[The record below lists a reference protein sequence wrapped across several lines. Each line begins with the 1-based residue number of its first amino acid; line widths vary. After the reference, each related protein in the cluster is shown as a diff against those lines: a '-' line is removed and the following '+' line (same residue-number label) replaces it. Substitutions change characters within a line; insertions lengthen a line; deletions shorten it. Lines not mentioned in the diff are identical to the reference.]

1 MHALF
6 EGDNKNN
13 LVDVFFIHV
22 ILFGRPFFNQ
32 IQEIQ
37 YHFLELRD
45 DLLLFTMSYF
55 VSFVVSSMWF

>member
-1 MHALF
+1 MCAPF
-6 EGDNKNN
+6 EGNNKNN
-13 LVDVFFIHV
+13 LVDVLLIHI
-22 ILFGRPFFNQ
+22 ILFGLLLNQ

-37 YHFLELRD
+37 YHFRELRD